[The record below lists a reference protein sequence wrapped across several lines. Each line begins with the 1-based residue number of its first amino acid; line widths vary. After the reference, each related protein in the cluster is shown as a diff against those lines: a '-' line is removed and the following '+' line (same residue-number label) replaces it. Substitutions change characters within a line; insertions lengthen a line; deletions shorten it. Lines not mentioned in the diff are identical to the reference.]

1 MPRSNRAVH
10 DERGTALLIA
20 IMLVLMFAA
29 IGAAVSIA
37 SRTEMLIAA
46 NFRQSREALYAA
58 EGAMALAVRDLG
70 GIADWS
76 AVLSGAVAS
85 SFTDGAAIGT
95 RTLPGGDTVALC
107 CAAPSLTADLQQRA
121 HGDRSWGVDT
131 PQWLLFA
138 WGPASGWLPAGRV
151 DSPIYVAV
159 WVADDTAD
167 NDGNPAADSNGLIE
181 LHAQALAPGGG
192 RRVVEVLA
200 ARQNLSGGAPIP
212 GLRILSW
219 RDVRW

>member
-1 MPRSNRAVH
+1 VFRSRAESRN
-10 DERGTALLIA
+10 ERGTALFIA
-20 IMLVLMFAA
+20 ITLVLMLVA
-29 IGAAVSIA
+29 IGAAVSVS
-37 SRTEMLIAA
+37 SRTELLIAA

-58 EGAMALAVRDLG
+58 EGAIALAIRDLG

-95 RTLPGGDTVALC
+95 RNLPGGDTVTLC
-107 CAAPSLTADLQQRA
+107 CTAPSLTADVQRRA
-121 HGDRSWGVDT
+121 HGGRTWGADT

-138 WGPASGWLPAGRV
+138 WGPAAGWLPAGRI

-159 WVADDTAD
+159 WLADDPAD
-167 NDGNPAADSNGLIE
+167 NDGNPAADSNGIIE
-181 LHAQALAPGGG
+181 LHAHALAPGGG
-192 RRVVEVLA
+192 RRVVEVTVERPA
-200 ARQNLSGGAPIP
+200 TGAGPPVP
-212 GLRILSW
+212 GLRIRSW